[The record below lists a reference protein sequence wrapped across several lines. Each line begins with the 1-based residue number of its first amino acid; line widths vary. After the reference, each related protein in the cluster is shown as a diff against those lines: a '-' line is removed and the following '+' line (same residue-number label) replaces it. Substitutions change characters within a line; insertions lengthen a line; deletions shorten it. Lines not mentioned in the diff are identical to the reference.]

1 MRRRLR
7 QSGAAAVL
15 AAIAA
20 GAGLAA
26 LALAIDVG
34 RLYAA
39 QRDLQR
45 VANLAALDAARVSGG
60 CLGLPDDPAA
70 AAFGEALD
78 SIQRNGGGPEQI
90 RPLHVELGREFKA
103 ADGKRYFHAAPD
115 RTNHAVRVTLT
126 RPAPQRLLSLTPAT
140 GRLIAVAAAR
150 SRPYASVH
158 IGSRPVQLDPEGLN
172 RFFGAAFG
180 SEGPSVSAVGYTS
193 LFEASVPL
201 DSVIDVLEPG
211 TPDRIRLRPLSV
223 AQLLRRIVD
232 ALAAAGNDAAAE
244 AARQIMYVS
253 EAAEWLTPPALLAV
267 EREVAQILGSAL
279 IGAGDLVVLA
289 AQAVADSAVIE
300 LLYSLPPPL
309 GDSTVLIRFIEPGQ
323 AAELTPGAE
332 GSDEPQYAFNTQA
345 LIEVSL
351 SAPVPLL
358 GADLEL
364 PLWLQVAQATA
375 RVTDIR
381 CARLGE
387 PRDLV
392 TVDARSSVSRIG
404 IGRFEDLEAPVPQP
418 QRATLLELDLPAGRL
433 GIPVPVNVRAVG
445 FSTVDIP
452 SAREELVFTGPFP
465 SEPRSFGG
473 PRAVALLEAVSQL
486 PSGLDLDVE
495 ITPLAPGG
503 ERFADIG
510 GTRLRDAVRNAR
522 EMVQSALETAIAE
535 ALTAGGDR
543 LLGRVLDGAGLTL
556 GGADVRVYSVTAKE
570 PYLFLR

>member
-1 MRRRLR
+1 MRRRSR
-7 QSGAAAVL
+7 QSGAVAVL

-20 GAGLAA
+20 GAGLVA

-60 CLGLPDDPAA
+60 CMGLPDDPSA
-70 AAFGEALD
+70 AAFGEALG
-78 SIQRNGGGPEQI
+78 SIQRNGGGRDEV
-90 RPLHVELGREFKA
+90 RPLRVELGREFKA
-103 ADGKRYFHAAPD
+103 ADGKRYFDTAPD

-126 RPAPQRLLSLTPAT
+126 RPAPARLLPLTPAT
-140 GRLIAVAAAR
+140 GELTAVAAAR

-158 IGSRPVQLDPEGLN
+158 IGSRLVQLNPEGLN
-172 RFFGAAFG
+172 RFFGAAFR

-201 DSVIDVLEPG
+201 DSIIGVLDPG

-223 AQLLRRIVD
+223 AQLLSQIAD
-232 ALAAAGNDAAAE
+232 TLAAAGNDAAAE
-244 AARQIMYVS
+244 AARQIMYAS
-253 EAAEWLTPPALLAV
+253 EATEWLTPPELIAV

-279 IGAGDLVVLA
+279 IGAGDLTVLA
-289 AQAVADSAVIE
+289 AQATSDSAAIE
-300 LLYSLPPPL
+300 LLYSMPPPL
-309 GDSTVLIRFIEPGQ
+309 GDSTALIRFIEPGQ
-323 AAELTPGAE
+323 VAELTPGAE
-332 GSDEPQYAFNTQA
+332 GSDEPQYASNTQA
-345 LIEVSL
+345 LIETSL
-351 SAPVPLL
+351 TAPVPLL
-358 GADLEL
+358 GGDLEL

-375 RVTDIR
+375 RVTDIH

-387 PRDLV
+387 PRDVV

-404 IGRFEDLEAPVPQP
+404 IGSFDDIRAPVPQP

-433 GIPVPVNVRAVG
+433 GIPVPVHVRAVG

-452 SAREELVFTGPFP
+452 SAREELVFTSPFP
-465 SEPRSFGG
+465 SRPQEIGG
-473 PRAVALLEAVSQL
+473 PRALALLEAVSQL

-495 ITPLAPGG
+495 ITPLGPGG
-503 ERFADIG
+503 ERLADI
-510 GTRLRDAVRNAR
+510 TETSLRTAVRNAR
-522 EMVQSALETAIAE
+522 GRVQSALETAIAE

-543 LLGRVLDGAGLTL
+543 LLGRVLDDAGLTL
-556 GGADVRVYSVTAKE
+556 GGADVSVYSVTAKE